1 MIQFFTSKAN
11 VLVEENHISKG
22 TWINIAPPFNLE
34 ELEQL
39 SIDLDIPIDFLTDPL
54 DIDERSRY
62 EYEDDAKVIIIN
74 TPIENKSREAN
85 AAYYITVPVGILLTP
100 DYLITISSFESP
112 ILNKFFQGK
121 IKNFDPTQQEQFVL
135 QFFEQNVI
143 RYLYCLKDLNIRRNR
158 IEQELYDSS
167 RNSELQQLLSIEK
180 SLVYFV
186 TALSSNELIKMK
198 MLRSDFLKIKHNEDL
213 VDSLESI
220 ITDNSQALEMANVYT
235 NILGGTMDAFAS
247 IISNNLNNVIKRLTM
262 ITIILMVPT
271 LVTSI
276 FGMNVINGLET
287 NKMAMLYIMITS
299 LVLTLTIAWVATK
312 RKWF

>member
-143 RYLYCLKDLNIRRNR
+143 RYLY
-158 IEQELYDSS
+158 
-167 RNSELQQLLSIEK
+167 
-180 SLVYFV
+180 
-186 TALSSNELIKMK
+186 
-198 MLRSDFLKIKHNEDL
+198 
-213 VDSLESI
+213 
-220 ITDNSQALEMANVYT
+220 
-235 NILGGTMDAFAS
+235 
-247 IISNNLNNVIKRLTM
+247 
-262 ITIILMVPT
+262 
-271 LVTSI
+271 
-276 FGMNVINGLET
+276 
-287 NKMAMLYIMITS
+287 
-299 LVLTLTIAWVATK
+299 
-312 RKWF
+312 